1 LEGRILS
8 AVTLIRET
16 AKAGIWIGLN
26 GDKLALKARAKPPDE
41 LFARLKPRH
50 MRSNPSAL

>member
-1 LEGRILS
+1 LS